1 MSLYQKILV
10 ALDGSEESFN
20 ALRYAINFAK
30 MLRAEVFALTVVQ
43 LKGEVSSALSLFLG
57 MEDLFKERGRKHS

>member
-1 MSLYQKILV
+1 MSIYQKILV

-30 MLRAEVFALTVVQ
+30 KLMAEVLALTVVQ

-57 MEDLFKERGRKHS
+57 MEDLCLGV

>member
-1 MSLYQKILV
+1 MSIYQKILI

-20 ALRYAINFAK
+20 ALRYAINFGK
-30 MLRAEVFALTVVQ
+30 KLKAEVLALTVVQ

-57 MEDLFKERGRKHS
+57 MEDLCLGV